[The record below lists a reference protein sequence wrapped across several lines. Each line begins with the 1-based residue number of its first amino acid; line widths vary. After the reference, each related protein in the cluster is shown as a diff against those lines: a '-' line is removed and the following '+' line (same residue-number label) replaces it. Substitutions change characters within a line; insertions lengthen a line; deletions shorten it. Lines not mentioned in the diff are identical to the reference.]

1 MKKMALMAV
10 SLMVCLY
17 LAGCGSPD
25 RNRQGREQLTAQT
38 QAADMAQAAGMEQG
52 SSGQIDEEHLT
63 VKDTSVLQDISK
75 EPKNR
80 EDWKETS
87 GGNYNPDYTVN
98 EDGTYTFDGETFQY
112 KMLLSNSKRG
122 GGYLILTNN
131 ENLTYDDV
139 FGDRISSYFV
149 DSDLANR
156 TKYVMLG
163 LLGEDEEEDDYYQN
177 KERSKPYR
185 VWE

>member
-1 MKKMALMAV
+1 MKKIVLMAV
-10 SLMVCLY
+10 SLLVCLY

-25 RNRQGREQLTAQT
+25 RNWQDKEQLTAQ
-38 QAADMAQAAGMEQG
+38 MAGMEQE
-52 SSGQIDEEHLT
+52 SSEQIDEAYLT
-63 VKDTSVLQDISK
+63 A
-75 EPKNR
+75 KNR
-80 EDWKETS
+80 EEAS
-87 GGNYNPDYTVN
+87 GGNYNPDYIVN

-112 KMLLSNSKRG
+112 KMLLSNGKRG

-149 DSDLANR
+149 DSVSANR

-163 LLGEDEEEDDYYQN
+163 LLEEDEKEDDYYQN
-177 KERSKPYR
+177 KERSMPYR